1 MDDGA
6 DTAARAAA
14 RIAAAAPGLE
24 PRIAIVLGSGL
35 GALADATD
43 DAVTVS
49 YAELP
54 GFPVPSVASHAGA
67 LVLGRLSGVPV
78 ACLKGRAHY
87 YEGKGA
93 GVMAAPI
100 RALQAAGCATLLL
113 TNAAG
118 SLRAEAAAGSLMLIT
133 DHINFAGANP
143 LIGAP
148 GEGFVDLGD
157 AYDPALRAVLLAAAK
172 REGITLHE
180 GVYMW
185 FAGPSFE
192 TPAEIRAAK
201 VLGADAV
208 GMSTVPECILARHCG
223 LRVAAISNITNLA
236 AGMTDEKLSHDL
248 TMAQAVAGGEKL
260 TALLQAAL
268 PDLVAA
274 S

>member
-1 MDDGA
+1 MTR
-6 DTAARAAA
+6 DTDQLVTQAAT
-14 RIAAAAPGLE
+14 RIEAAAPALG
-24 PRIAIVLGSGL
+24 PRVAIVLGSGL
-35 GALADATD
+35 GGLADAVE

-100 RALQAAGCATLLL
+100 HALKAAGVRILVL

-118 SLRAEAAAGSLMLIT
+118 SLNLEAAAGSLMLIT

-148 GEGFVDLGD
+148 GDNFVDLAD
-157 AYDPALRAVLLAAAK
+157 AYDPALRATLLAAAE
-172 REGITLHE
+172 RLDIALHQ

-185 FAGPSFE
+185 FAGPTFE

-201 VLGADAV
+201 AFGADAV

-248 TMAQAVAGGEKL
+248 TMAQAVEGGEKL
-260 TALLQAAL
+260 TRLLQAAL

-274 S
+274 